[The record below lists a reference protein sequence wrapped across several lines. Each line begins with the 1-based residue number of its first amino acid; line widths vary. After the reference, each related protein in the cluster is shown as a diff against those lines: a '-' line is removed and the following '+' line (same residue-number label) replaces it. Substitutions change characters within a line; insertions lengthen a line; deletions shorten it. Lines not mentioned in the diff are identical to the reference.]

1 VYYKKHGKSFSD
13 NETFERAIHAVNHK
27 LWIYRNGARS
37 RGMTRGQALDYL
49 EQSIVEKRRPRPAYL
64 FDLESVPS
72 YKPDYDKEL
81 ILSAIADKLSKDSNG
96 RTAAGRYLYIAR
108 YARKNGV
115 RPKEVMEVLE
125 RYRYQKEDIVS
136 NMKDTTT
143 AVSKWE
149 RRKIENIDLVEQLE
163 RYLLK
168 YRGKRIIIYGGPI
181 MVSTLDYGQV
191 YALIDTAYGRP
202 NNAVLVKLYR
212 DYCGREDIVYKEDI
226 IKEYIRRV
234 HAE

>member
-1 VYYKKHGKSFSD
+1 L
-13 NETFERAIHAVNHK
+13 T
-27 LWIYRNGARS
+27 
-37 RGMTRGQALDYL
+37 YL

-64 FDLESVPS
+64 FDLESSPS

-81 ILSAIADKLSKDSNG
+81 ILSAIADKLSKDSIG
-96 RTAAGRYLYIAR
+96 RTATGRYLFIAR
-108 YARKNGV
+108 YSKKYNIKPR
-115 RPKEVMEVLE
+115 EVMEVLE

-163 RYLLK
+163 RYLEQ
-168 YRGKRIIIYGGPI
+168 YRGKRIIVYGGPI
-181 MVSTLDYGQV
+181 MIQTMDYGQV

-202 NNAVLVKLYR
+202 NGTILIQLYK
-212 DYCGREDIVYKEDI
+212 DYCNRQDILYKEDI